1 MNLGRILWVAGA
13 YFVGNSFVFLVAWT
27 KGGASALATADRR
40 GSGREKAMDA
50 PDLMRLPGGL
60 PVPVDDGAASHLPG
74 RAMPALSLPATDGR
88 LVALEALG
96 SGRTVIYV
104 YPMTGRPGVDLPPGW
119 DDIPGARGCT
129 PESCGFRDHHAEL
142 LAAGAVQV
150 FGLSSQSSQY
160 QREAV
165 DRLHLPF
172 AMLSDERLALA
183 GALGL
188 PTFTAGGM
196 TLYRRL
202 TMIVTGGAVEH
213 AFYPV
218 FPPDQHAQQALDWLR
233 AH

>member
-1 MNLGRILWVAGA
+1 
-13 YFVGNSFVFLVAWT
+13 
-27 KGGASALATADRR
+27 
-40 GSGREKAMDA
+40 MDA
-50 PDLMRLPGGL
+50 PDLLRLPDDL

-74 RAMPALSLPATDGR
+74 RTMPALSLPATDGR
-88 LVALEALG
+88 LVALNGLG
-96 SGRTVIYV
+96 DGRTVIYV
-104 YPMTGRPGVDLPPGW
+104 YPMTGRPGADLPPGW

-150 FGLSSQSSQY
+150 FGLSSQPSDY

-165 DRLHLPF
+165 DRLQVPF

-183 GALGL
+183 GTLGL

-202 TMIVTGGAVEH
+202 TMIVTGGVIEH

-218 FPPDQHAQQALDWLR
+218 FPPDRHAQQVLDWLR

>member
-1 MNLGRILWVAGA
+1 
-13 YFVGNSFVFLVAWT
+13 
-27 KGGASALATADRR
+27 
-40 GSGREKAMDA
+40 MDA
-50 PDLMRLPGGL
+50 PDLLRLPDGL
-60 PVPVDDGAASHLPG
+60 PVPADDGAAGHLPG
-74 RAMPALSLPATDGR
+74 RAVPGLSLPATDGR
-88 LVALEALG
+88 LVALDALG
-96 SGRTVIYV
+96 GGRAVIYV

-142 LAAGAVQV
+142 LAAGAAQV
-150 FGLSSQSSQY
+150 FGLSSQSSDY

-172 AMLSDERLALA
+172 AMLSDEQLALA

-188 PTFTAGGM
+188 PTFTAGGT

-202 TMIVTGGAVEH
+202 TMIVSDGVIEH
-213 AFYPV
+213 VFYPV
-218 FPPDQHAQQALDWLR
+218 FPPDRHARQVLDWLR